1 MFQKSPRGYV
11 TNQSQSVDNSVMVNG
26 DNHAPIVTGSG
37 NVVSYSQTSQVFD
50 WDGLQS
56 DINLLNN
63 FIADFLDDGEKKQNV
78 QATVDELQMAS
89 DQRNESA
96 VMTALKKAGKTTLD
110 LILSITR
117 EVLPALIMQKLKK

>member
-1 MFQKSPRGYV
+1 
-11 TNQSQSVDNSVMVNG
+11 MVNG